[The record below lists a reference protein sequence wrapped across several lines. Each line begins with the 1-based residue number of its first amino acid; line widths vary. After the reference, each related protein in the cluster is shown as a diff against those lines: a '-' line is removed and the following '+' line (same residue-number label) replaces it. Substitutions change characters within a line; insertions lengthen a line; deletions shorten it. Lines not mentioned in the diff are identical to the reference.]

1 MHTYTYDFYSRKR
14 FIVEN
19 LKTEK
24 SMKKFFIVM
33 AAVAMMLMASV
44 EASAQNLQVI
54 PTVSVNGSA
63 QIKVTP
69 DVIYLAIKLDES
81 DTKGKVTVEQQRKD
95 MFSALKKCGIDIEKQ
110 LSVQGMSSSF
120 YRKRGSLAATQ
131 YELKVSSADEARKV
145 FEQLEKVGVV
155 NVNITRATSSKLD
168 EYRAEARQAAMR
180 DAQRRASQL
189 AEAVGQSIGACYEI
203 NDYTTNVEFSTRGR
217 LMMKNAVAMD
227 GAVAEEA
234 AEPEVDFEQIVINYN
249 LSAKFYLNTEIKK

>member
-1 MHTYTYDFYSRKR
+1 
-14 FIVEN
+14 
-19 LKTEK
+19 
-24 SMKKFFIVM
+24 MKKFFIVM
-33 AAVAMMLMASV
+33 AAVTMAFVASV
-44 EASAQNLQVI
+44 EASAQNYQI
-54 PTVSVNGSA
+54 TPSVSVNGSA

-155 NVNITRATSSKLD
+155 NVNITRATSSKLE
-168 EYRAEARQAAMR
+168 EYRTEARQAAMR
-180 DAQRRASQL
+180 NAQMRASQL
-189 AEAVGQSIGACYEI
+189 AEAVGQTIGACYEI
-203 NDYTTNVEFSTRGR
+203 NDYTTNVEVSTRGR
-217 LMMKNAVAMD
+217 LLMKNTVMMDAAVT
-227 GAVAEEA
+227 EEA

-249 LSAKFYLNTEIKK
+249 ISAKFYLNTEKK

>member
-1 MHTYTYDFYSRKR
+1 
-14 FIVEN
+14 
-19 LKTEK
+19 
-24 SMKKFFIVM
+24 MKKFFIVM
-33 AAVAMMLMASV
+33 ATVAMMLMASV

-189 AEAVGQSIGACYEI
+189 AEAVGQSVGACYEI

>member
-1 MHTYTYDFYSRKR
+1 
-14 FIVEN
+14 
-19 LKTEK
+19 
-24 SMKKFFIVM
+24 MKKFFIVM
-33 AAVAMMLMASV
+33 AAVAMMLMASG

-168 EYRAEARQAAMR
+168 EYRVEARQAAMR